1 MSWAAVAVGA
11 GSAISGMMGSSGAKK
26 AAKQQAA
33 AMREAT
39 ALQKRIHEETR
50 SDLSGY
56 RDLGQEGIKGISGQM
71 DEHTKTFGAGDMQK
85 DAGYNFRMAEGQK
98 ALERGAA
105 SRGRGAG
112 GRAMKEIARYGQ
124 GFASNEY
131 NNAYNRFNQDRDQRY
146 GKIMDL
152 VGTGQNAAAKT
163 GSLAQNYA
171 NQAGNAIMSGG
182 NAQGAASIAGGNAW
196 GNALQQGIGAYASM
210 PAGGGTNADG
220 VARSDA
226 YVQGIK
232 DSDRRLKKDIEEMN
246 FSIFKEVPTYLYKYI
261 DPHYGKGLQVGTMAQ
276 DLLAVD
282 ANHPAVSSHDGYYRV
297 DYSKVERV

>member
-105 SRGRGAG
+105 SRGRTGG
-112 GRAMKEIARYGQ
+112 GRAMKEISRYGQ
-124 GFASNEY
+124 NFASNEY

-146 GKIMDL
+146 GKIMNL
-152 VGTGQNAAAKT
+152 VGTGQSAAAQS
-163 GSLAQNYA
+163 GQAGQNYA
-171 NQAGNAIMSGG
+171 NAYGQNVT
-182 NAQGAASIAGGNAW
+182 GAANAKAAAGVAE
-196 GNALQQGIGAYASM
+196 GNALTGLIGQGVGAAGA
-210 PAGGGTNADG
+210 AGGFGTLF
-220 VARSDA
+220 SDM
-226 YVQGIK
+226 
-232 DSDRRLKKDIEEMN
+232 RLKKEIEEMN
-246 FSIFKEVPTYLYKYI
+246 FTMFKDVPTYTFKYI
-261 DPHYGKGLQVGTMAQ
+261 DPIHGRGLQIGAMAQ
-276 DLLAVD
+276 DLLGID
-282 ANHPAVSSHDGYYRV
+282 PNHPAVDVKDGYYRV
-297 DYSKVERV
+297 DYDKVERV